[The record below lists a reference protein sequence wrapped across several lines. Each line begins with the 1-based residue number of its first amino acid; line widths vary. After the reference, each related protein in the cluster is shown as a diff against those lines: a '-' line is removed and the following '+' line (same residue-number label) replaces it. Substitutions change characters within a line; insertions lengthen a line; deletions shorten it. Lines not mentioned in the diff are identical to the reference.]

1 MVTPYG
7 EDDKEKRDY
16 KTIGEKEEKVKE
28 EFLKR
33 CNVYVAELYMT
44 EFMKTVL
51 IKNTFLCTKWLMH
64 FDFTAPKGLKIP
76 PSDEQ
81 NIEMCMEKKIK
92 SVG

>member
-51 IKNTFLCTKWLMH
+51 IKKTFLCTK
-64 FDFTAPKGLKIP
+64 
-76 PSDEQ
+76 
-81 NIEMCMEKKIK
+81 
-92 SVG
+92 